1 MHLEIDTL
9 DINWGQTIVSQ
20 REERSQKLAGARFV
34 TRHVYSQSQIKYLV
48 STVWANAILSGQATI
63 YIDLTTEDG
72 GDL

>member
-1 MHLEIDTL
+1 MLI
-9 DINWGQTIVSQ
+9 GGKQ
-20 REERSQKLAGARFV
+20 RERSQKPSPPDTSIHRLS
-34 TRHVYSQSQIKYLV
+34 TLV